1 MISTYFSIKILSDV
15 FVLFLAVI
23 LVPEL
28 FKKLRETPGNNFHQV
43 SSKSDKFRPWKIR
56 KSHIKYFKT
65 LNNRP
70 WGANNESLGGPGGP
84 GTGFCSPGGGF
95 SGSRRSGKPLRLLR
109 LKKPPPGLQKPVP
122 GPPGPPRDSLLA
134 PQGRLLSVLK

>member
-1 MISTYFSIKILSDV
+1 MKKI
-15 FVLFLAVI
+15 I
-23 LVPEL
+23 
-28 FKKLRETPGNNFHQV
+28 
-43 SSKSDKFRPWKIR
+43 
-56 KSHIKYFKT
+56 YFKT

-109 LKKPPPGLQKPVP
+109 LKNHPQDHQNHYQDHQDHPGARFM
-122 GPPGPPRDSLLA
+122 GCLLWVVNIFLIDA
-134 PQGRLLSVLK
+134 RI